1 MGDPIGRV
9 SGSGVV
15 NTTTNDVQNTNN
27 KSQGNFGPNRAPN
40 PADRNTVISFK
51 GGTVYKT
58 APVPDNYKTA
68 IESIKQPK
76 PSNTFLHKL
85 GRAVLWIV
93 NLFKGVK
100 SSSSLSTNDKLDVL
114 RNKKP
119 DPLPDNI
126 SNKGS
131 PYYFSLAQLANL
143 AGIDSE
149 KGLKYEPFYNIDK
162 EPNKSYK
169 EVLFPQGEP
178 RLADIKQN
186 PELQDCWFLSAISS
200 LLQTQGTES
209 IERLFSESKN
219 PGNVVVRLGTN
230 LYEVPMGRIANG
242 SGDKFGSDSAPWVV
256 ALENAMLMHLSLST
270 ENPDLNDPRSLDN
283 YKDSIKMPLRS
294 TGEGLVALLGSK
306 PYGEGNTSVAIGKT
320 FSSVQD
326 GVDVISKL
334 LSLRKP
340 VVIGHNRI
348 DSNKIALRD
357 GIAPGHAV
365 TVLEVIPNGFKILD
379 PYGQVKT
386 LSKDNIV
393 NYSLYSV
400 KNTDEPDGKYA
411 FLTKD
416 VDEAELPEGVDN
428 NDKDDW

>member
-1 MGDPIGRV
+1 
-9 SGSGVV
+9 
-15 NTTTNDVQNTNN
+15 
-27 KSQGNFGPNRAPN
+27 
-40 PADRNTVISFK
+40 
-51 GGTVYKT
+51 
-58 APVPDNYKTA
+58 
-68 IESIKQPK
+68 
-76 PSNTFLHKL
+76 
-85 GRAVLWIV
+85 
-93 NLFKGVK
+93 
-100 SSSSLSTNDKLDVL
+100 
-114 RNKKP
+114 
-119 DPLPDNI
+119 
-126 SNKGS
+126 
-131 PYYFSLAQLANL
+131 
-143 AGIDSE
+143 
-149 KGLKYEPFYNIDK
+149 
-162 EPNKSYK
+162 
-169 EVLFPQGEP
+169 
-178 RLADIKQN
+178 
-186 PELQDCWFLSAISS
+186 
-200 LLQTQGTES
+200 
-209 IERLFSESKN
+209 
-219 PGNVVVRLGTN
+219 
-230 LYEVPMGRIANG
+230 
-242 SGDKFGSDSAPWVV
+242 
-256 ALENAMLMHLSLST
+256 
-270 ENPDLNDPRSLDN
+270 
-283 YKDSIKMPLRS
+283 MPLRS

-386 LSKDNIV
+386 LSKDSIV